1 MPSVLLATF
10 KPFNKIA
17 VDGIEKICKDNGL
30 TFGKI
35 EGYKTQEELYSAA
48 ESAEACIVRSDK
60 LDEEFFNRA
69 KNLKIVVRAGAG
81 VDTIDLDAASKHHVV
96 VENTPGQNAN
106 AVAEMVFALLIAMKR
121 NHFDATSGR
130 EIRGSTLGLYGCG
143 NVSRAM
149 IEVSKGFAMKCYSY
163 DPFLSDEQI
172 KECGAEPLHDLK
184 ELFKCDIVSLHVPA
198 TPQTINSINE
208 DLMSLMP
215 ENGVLVDAARS
226 EVIDEDS
233 VISIFQKRP
242 DLGYISDVGFTKI
255 DELREKIGAAQLKK
269 QLIVTPKKM
278 GAQTLE
284 SNVNAGLTAIKQI
297 SAYFKDGSTIHQVNG
312 KAF

>member
-1 MPSVLLATF
+1 
-10 KPFNKIA
+10 
-17 VDGIEKICKDNGL
+17 
-30 TFGKI
+30 
-35 EGYKTQEELYSAA
+35 
-48 ESAEACIVRSDK
+48 
-60 LDEEFFNRA
+60 
-69 KNLKIVVRAGAG
+69 
-81 VDTIDLDAASKHHVV
+81 
-96 VENTPGQNAN
+96 
-106 AVAEMVFALLIAMKR
+106 
-121 NHFDATSGR
+121 
-130 EIRGSTLGLYGCG
+130 
-143 NVSRAM
+143 M